1 VFRVCL
7 CQKRLRFSSK
17 VDECKPLLTGQIQ
30 VDVSHAATTSGLYT
44 ENCIV
49 VAEVRPASQM
59 PI

>member
-1 VFRVCL
+1 
-7 CQKRLRFSSK
+7 